1 MKAPV
6 RTGLRWLLTLAYA
19 YAGYRHLAT
28 PAPFL
33 AITPAWVPQPAFVV
47 AATGVAELAGA
58 IGLTIPATRKAAGWG
73 LALYALCVWPANF
86 HHAFAHVA
94 IGGTTLGWWYHAPRL
109 AAQPL
114 IIWWA
119 LWASGA
125 TDWPFGRRRAR
136 RP

>member
-1 MKAPV
+1 MTERV
-6 RTGLRWLLTLAYA
+6 RTALRWLLALSFG

-28 PAPFL
+28 PALFL
-33 AITPAWVPQPAFVV
+33 AITPPWVPNPAFVV

-58 IGLTIPATRKAAGWG
+58 AGLMIPATRKAAGWS

-86 HHAFAHVA
+86 YHAFAHVA

-119 LWASGA
+119 LWVSGA
-125 TDWPFGRRRAR
+125 TEWPL
-136 RP
+136 RPKTLS